1 MLCGCFF
8 HTDPSSPG
16 RLSHPGGQGLPRF
29 SGMSSEHQLL
39 ALPWSLADWPGG
51 QGEGRR
57 PILTPRPPLPRVLPL
72 LARAQQAA
80 RCGEPST
87 GPDTT
92 GPGCGPQ
99 SVERP
104 WPAHSPF
111 WSSTAPSTQPKTRPS
126 PLTSLRDVQRKHLLG
141 AALLHWSLK
150 QKSAATA
157 ELPRDPHQQRG
168 PGLPVGFGCQP
179 SSFWNLGQRQVGRG
193 NSSEQ
198 AQRGRLPISLALLPR
213 IRETSH
219 RLQ

>member
-1 MLCGCFF
+1 MAVSFTQIPAALGDC
-8 HTDPSSPG
+8 HTLEG
-16 RLSHPGGQGLPRF
+16 RDSLV
-29 SGMSSEHQLL
+29 
-39 ALPWSLADWPGG
+39 SLACPQNTSSWLFHGAWQTGLEAKEKAGG
-51 QGEGRR
+51 
-57 PILTPRPPLPRVLPL
+57 PSPLPRPPLPRVLPL

-213 IRETSH
+213 IRETAH